1 MVLSQSRLTAMCKV
15 IDYFQSQAISCSDR
29 SDEEAE
35 QPDEWPASSGLSPQ
49 PTLLIPSLLA
59 SRASESQLSLL
70 DTCGCPSVA
79 ANSAGPRLVSHFP
92 VSPTFTFGRQALKTH
107 SC

>member
-15 IDYFQSQAISCSDR
+15 IDYSRVRLFRADR

-49 PTLLIPSLLA
+49 PTLLLPSLLA

-79 ANSAGPRLVSHFP
+79 ANPAGPRLVSHFP
-92 VSPTFTFGRQALKTH
+92 VSPTFTFGRQALKMH